1 MKYHSKIQISPCEF
15 TKPKADGVNIR
26 ILIIINFRIMARQK
40 SIFKIEGTIADVT
53 FYKSKDGYLVR
64 EKGGITSERYR
75 NDPNFQ
81 RTRENSSE
89 FGRAGKA
96 GKTLRNSLR
105 SLLKDVAD
113 YRMTSRLTQ
122 QMMKVIQLDSTSTRG
137 QRNVIDGETELL
149 KGFDFNQN
157 AKLNN
162 CFFAPYTITL
172 NRATGEAKAALTS
185 FIPTDAIAIPEAA
198 THYKIVTA
206 ATAVDFEAETF
217 VSVEKSSD
225 ILPIN
230 TSASPE
236 LELDNQLPTDL
247 SQPLFYVLGISFYQE
262 VNGEMYLLKNGAYNA
277 LQIVK
282 VVGV

>member
-1 MKYHSKIQISPCEF
+1 
-15 TKPKADGVNIR
+15 
-26 ILIIINFRIMARQK
+26 MARQK
-40 SIFKIEGTIADVT
+40 SIFKIEGTLGDVT
-53 FYKSKDGYLVR
+53 FYKSKDGFLVR
-64 EKGGITSERYR
+64 EKGGVTSERFR

-105 SLLKDVAD
+105 SLLKEVAD

-122 QMMKVIQLDSTSTRG
+122 QMMRVIQLDSTSTRG

-149 KGFDFNQN
+149 EGFDFNQN
-157 AKLNN
+157 AKLSS
-162 CFFAPYTITL
+162 CFFAPYTATVD
-172 NRATGEAKAALTS
+172 RASGEAGLSIEA
-185 FIPTDAIAIPEAA
+185 FIPEKVIAAPTGA
-198 THYKIVTA
+198 THFKIVGS

-217 VSVEKSSD
+217 ISSEQSTA
-225 ILPIN
+225 ILPWNSTETAAIN
-230 TSASPE
+230 
-236 LELDNQLPTDL
+236 LDNSLSAGL
-247 SQPLFYVLGISFYQE
+247 SQPLFYVFGINFYQE
-262 VNGEMYLLKNGAYNA
+262 VNGAMYPLNNGAYNA

>member
-1 MKYHSKIQISPCEF
+1 
-15 TKPKADGVNIR
+15 
-26 ILIIINFRIMARQK
+26 MARQK
-40 SIFKIEGTIADVT
+40 SIFKIEGTLGDVT

-64 EKGGITSERYR
+64 EKGGISAERFR

-96 GKTLRNSLR
+96 GKTLRSCFRN
-105 SLLKDVAD
+105 LLKEVAD

-122 QMMKVIQLDSTSTRG
+122 QMMKVIQLDATSTRG

-149 KGFDFNQN
+149 QGFDFNQN
-157 AKLNN
+157 SKLGS
-162 CFFAPYTITL
+162 CFFAPYTATL
-172 NRATGEAKAALTS
+172 DRTTGEAGLS
-185 FIPTDAIAIPEAA
+185 VSPFIPSEVIAAPGGA
-198 THYKIVTA
+198 THFKMVTS

-217 VSVEKSSD
+217 ISTDQSTA
-225 ILPIN
+225 ILPWNTTESAAIN
-230 TSASPE
+230 
-236 LELDNQLPTDL
+236 LDNTLSPGL
-247 SQPLFYVLGISFYQE
+247 SQPLFYVFGINFYQQ
-262 VNGEMYLLKNGAYNA
+262 VNGEMYPLKNGAYNA

>member
-1 MKYHSKIQISPCEF
+1 
-15 TKPKADGVNIR
+15 
-26 ILIIINFRIMARQK
+26 MARQK
-40 SIFKIEGTIADVT
+40 SIFKIEGTLGDVT

-64 EKGGITSERYR
+64 EKGGITSERFR

-105 SLLKDVAD
+105 SLLKEVAD

-122 QMMKVIQLDSTSTRG
+122 QMMRVIQLDSTSTRG

-149 KGFDFNQN
+149 EGFDFNQN
-157 AKLNN
+157 AKLSS
-162 CFFAPYTITL
+162 CFFAPYTATID
-172 NRATGEAKAALTS
+172 RASGEAGLSIEA
-185 FIPTDAIAIPEAA
+185 FIPEKVIAAPTGA
-198 THYKIVTA
+198 THFKIVGS

-217 VSVEKSSD
+217 ISSEQSTA
-225 ILPIN
+225 ILPWNSTETAGIH
-230 TSASPE
+230 
-236 LELDNQLPTDL
+236 LDNTLSAGL
-247 SQPLFYVLGISFYQE
+247 SQPLFYVFGINFYQE
-262 VNGEMYLLKNGAYNA
+262 VNGAMYPLMNGAYNA

-282 VVGV
+282 VLGV